1 MSKDTIIISA
11 FPACGKTW
19 CVNNLHDKF
28 DMSDSDSSNFSWI
41 YNKTEDGTTVKER
54 NPDFPNNYISHIK
67 SLIGKKDFIFVS
79 SHDVVRKALKAEG
92 LPYFLVYPDNTGS
105 NKCLWDER
113 MTGRG
118 SPNSM
123 INFVM
128 GNWDN
133 FIEDMKVESFP
144 FHYVLGKDG
153 NSLSLNE
160 TVLNDIRYT
169 YEQIV
174 KKDIWGRFY
183 DLVDIPENPT
193 EPWNKE

>member
-19 CVNNLHDKF
+19 CVNNLKDKF
-28 DMSDSDSSNFSWI
+28 DMSDSDSSNFSWVDNI
-41 YNKTEDGTTVKER
+41 TENGTLVRER
-54 NPDFPNNYISHIK
+54 NPEFPKNYIDHIK
-67 SLIGKKDFIFVS
+67 SLIGEKDFIFVS
-79 SHDVVRKALKAEG
+79 SHDVVRNALKENG
-92 LPYFLVYPDNTGS
+92 LPYFLVYPDNTS
-105 NKCLWDER
+105 DNKCLWTQR

-118 SPNSM
+118 SPNNM
-123 INFVM
+123 ISFVM

-133 FIEDMKVESFP
+133 FIEDMKIESFP

-169 YEQIV
+169 YEKIN
-174 KKDIWGRFY
+174 KD
-183 DLVDIPENPT
+183 DIKLPSNPE
-193 EPWNKE
+193 EAWNKE

>member
-19 CVNNLHDKF
+19 CVENLKDKF
-28 DMSDSDSSNFSWI
+28 DMSDSDSSNFSWVDNI
-41 YNKTEDGTTVKER
+41 TENGTLVRER
-54 NPDFPNNYISHIK
+54 NPEFPKNYIDHIK
-67 SLIGKKDFIFVS
+67 SLIGEKDFIFVS
-79 SHDVVRKALKAEG
+79 SHDVVRNALKENG
-92 LPYFLVYPDNTGS
+92 LSYFLVYPDNTS
-105 NKCLWDER
+105 DNKCLWTQR

-128 GNWDN
+128 SNWDN
-133 FIEDMKVESFP
+133 FIEDMKIESFP

-169 YEQIV
+169 YEEIKKNNLWDDGHIV
-174 KKDIWGRFY
+174 
-183 DLVDIPENPT
+183 VIPKNPE

>member
-1 MSKDTIIISA
+1 MGKNTIIISA

-19 CVNNLHDKF
+19 CVENLKDKF
-28 DMSDSDSSNFSWI
+28 DMSDSDSSNFSWV
-41 YNKTEDGTTVKER
+41 YNKSEDGTTAKER
-54 NPDFPNNYISHIK
+54 NPEFPKNYIDHIK
-67 SLIGKKDFIFVS
+67 SLIDKKDFIFVS
-79 SHDVVRKALKAEG
+79 SHDVVRKALESER

-123 INFVM
+123 ISFVM

-133 FIEDMKVESFP
+133 FIEDMKIESFP

-169 YEQIV
+169 YEQI
-174 KKDIWGRFY
+174 KKDNLWDDGHIA
-183 DLVDIPENPT
+183 VIPKNPT

>member
-19 CVNNLHDKF
+19 CVENLKDKF
-28 DMSDSDSSNFSWI
+28 DMSDSDSSNFSWV

-54 NPDFPNNYISHIK
+54 NPKFPKNYIDHIK
-67 SLIGKKDFIFVS
+67 SLIGEKDFVFVS
-79 SHDVVRKALKAEG
+79 SHDVVRKALESER

-123 INFVM
+123 ISFVM

-133 FIEDMKVESFP
+133 FIEDMKIESFP

-169 YEQIV
+169 YEQI
-174 KKDIWGRFY
+174 KKNNLWDNGHIA
-183 DLVDIPENPT
+183 VIPTNPE

>member
-19 CVNNLHDKF
+19 CVENLKDKF
-28 DMSDSDSSNFSWI
+28 DMSDSDSSNFSWV
-41 YNKTEDGTTVKER
+41 YNKSEDGTTAKER
-54 NPDFPNNYISHIK
+54 NPDFPNNYITHIK

-79 SHDVVRKALKAEG
+79 SHDIVRKALEAER

-123 INFVM
+123 ISFVM

-133 FIEDMKVESFP
+133 FIEDMKIESFP

-169 YEQIV
+169 YEQI
-174 KKDIWGRFY
+174 KKNNLWDDGYIA
-183 DLVDIPENPT
+183 VIPKNPE

>member
-1 MSKDTIIISA
+1 MSKNTIIISA

-19 CVNNLHDKF
+19 CVENLKDKF
-28 DMSDSDSSNFSWI
+28 DMSDSDSSNFSWV

-54 NPDFPNNYISHIK
+54 NPEFPKNYIDHIK
-67 SLIGKKDFIFVS
+67 SLIGEKDFIFVS
-79 SHDVVRKALKAEG
+79 SHDVVRNALKENE
-92 LPYFLVYPDNTGS
+92 LPYFLVYPDNTS
-105 NKCLWDER
+105 DNKCLWTQR

-133 FIEDMKVESFP
+133 FIEDMKIESFP

-183 DLVDIPENPT
+183 DLVDIPKNPE

>member
-19 CVNNLHDKF
+19 CVENLKDKF
-28 DMSDSDSSNFSWI
+28 DMSDSDSSNFSWVH
-41 YNKTEDGTTVKER
+41 NKTEDGTTITER
-54 NPDFPNNYISHIK
+54 NPEFPKNYIDHIK
-67 SLIGKKDFIFVS
+67 SLIGEKDFIFVS
-79 SHDVVRKALKAEG
+79 SHDVVRNALKENG
-92 LPYFLVYPDNTGS
+92 LLYFLVYPDNTS
-105 NKCLWDER
+105 DNKCLWTQR

-133 FIEDMKVESFP
+133 FIEDMKIESFP

-160 TVLNDIRYT
+160 TVLNDIRYV
-169 YEQIV
+169 YEQV
-174 KKDIWGRFY
+174 TRNDIWGNFY
-183 DLVDIPENPT
+183 GIVDIPTSPT

>member
-19 CVNNLHDKF
+19 CVNNLKDKF
-28 DMSDSDSSNFSWI
+28 DMSDSDSSNFSWVDNI
-41 YNKTEDGTTVKER
+41 TENGTLVRER
-54 NPDFPNNYISHIK
+54 NPEFPKNYIDHIK
-67 SLIGKKDFIFVS
+67 SLIGEKDFIFVS
-79 SHDVVRKALKAEG
+79 SHDVVRNALKENG
-92 LPYFLVYPDNTGS
+92 LPYFLVYPDNTS
-105 NKCLWDER
+105 DNKCLWTQR

-123 INFVM
+123 ISFVM
-128 GNWDN
+128 SNWDN
-133 FIEDMKVESFP
+133 FIEDMKIESFP
-144 FHYVLGKDG
+144 FHYILGKDG

-169 YEQIV
+169 YEQI
-174 KKDIWGRFY
+174 KNNNLWSDGR
-183 DLVDIPENPT
+183 VAVIPKNPA

>member
-1 MSKDTIIISA
+1 
-11 FPACGKTW
+11 
-19 CVNNLHDKF
+19 
-28 DMSDSDSSNFSWI
+28 
-41 YNKTEDGTTVKER
+41 
-54 NPDFPNNYISHIK
+54 
-67 SLIGKKDFIFVS
+67 
-79 SHDVVRKALKAEG
+79 
-92 LPYFLVYPDNTGS
+92 
-105 NKCLWDER
+105 

-123 INFVM
+123 ISFVM

-133 FIEDMKVESFP
+133 FIEDMKIESFP

-169 YEQIV
+169 YEQI
-174 KKDIWGRFY
+174 KKNNLWDDGHIA
-183 DLVDIPENPT
+183 VIPKNPA

>member
-28 DMSDSDSSNFSWI
+28 DMSDSDSSNFSWV
-41 YNKTEDGTTVKER
+41 YKKTEDGTTVKER
-54 NPDFPNNYISHIK
+54 NPDFPNNYIDHIK
-67 SLIGKKDFIFVS
+67 SLIGEKDFIFVS
-79 SHDVVRKALKAEG
+79 SHDVVRNALKENE
-92 LPYFLVYPDNTGS
+92 LLYFLVYPDNTS
-105 NKCLWDER
+105 DNKCLWTQR

-133 FIEDMKVESFP
+133 FIEDMKIEPFP

-174 KKDIWGRFY
+174 RKDIWGNFY
-183 DLVDIPENPT
+183 GTIDIPTNPE
-193 EPWNKE
+193 EPWDKE

>member
-1 MSKDTIIISA
+1 MSKNTIIISA

-19 CVNNLHDKF
+19 CVENLKDKF
-28 DMSDSDSSNFSWI
+28 DMSDSDSSNFSWV

-54 NPDFPNNYISHIK
+54 NPKFPKNYIDHIK

-79 SHDVVRKALKAEG
+79 SHDVVRKALKAEE

-123 INFVM
+123 ISFVM

-133 FIEDMKVESFP
+133 FIEDMKIESFP

-169 YEQIV
+169 YEQI
-174 KKDIWGRFY
+174 KKNNLWDDGH
-183 DLVDIPENPT
+183 VAVIPENPT